1 MNQILYMQ
9 AGIAILYMKKRN
21 LSPKEFL
28 KLDKKIDIL
37 GFIREGYDVFHLM
50 GDQGILDEIEGYV
63 YATTQES
70 TLPAVSVSAPAQS

>member
-9 AGIAILYMKKRN
+9 AGIANLYMKKRN
-21 LSPKEFL
+21 LSPDEFL

-50 GDQGILDEIEGYV
+50 GDQGILDEIEEYV
-63 YATTQES
+63 RE
-70 TLPAVSVSAPAQS
+70 AVAGG

>member
-9 AGIAILYMKKRN
+9 AGIANLYMKKRN

>member
-9 AGIAILYMKKRN
+9 AGIANLYMKKRK

-28 KLDKKIDIL
+28 RLDKKIDIL

-50 GDQGILDEIEGYV
+50 GDQGILDEIEEYV
-63 YATTQES
+63 S
-70 TLPAVSVSAPAQS
+70 GAV

>member
-9 AGIAILYMKKRN
+9 AGIANLYMKKRN

-50 GDQGILDEIEGYV
+50 GDQGILDEIEEYV
-63 YATTQES
+63 SGAK
-70 TLPAVSVSAPAQS
+70 PKKRF

>member
-9 AGIAILYMKKRN
+9 AGIANLYMKKRD

-50 GDQGILDEIEGYV
+50 GDQGILDEIEEYV
-63 YATTQES
+63 GGKG
-70 TLPAVSVSAPAQS
+70 